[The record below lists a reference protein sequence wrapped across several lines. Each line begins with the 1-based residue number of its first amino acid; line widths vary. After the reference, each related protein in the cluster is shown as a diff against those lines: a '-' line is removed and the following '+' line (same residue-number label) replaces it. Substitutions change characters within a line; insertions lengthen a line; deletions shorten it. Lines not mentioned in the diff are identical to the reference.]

1 MSVINTNVKALYTQ
15 NALKASARD
24 QAVAMQQLSTGKRI
38 NSARDDAAGLA
49 ISKRMTQQ
57 IRSLEMA
64 VKNAG
69 DAVAL
74 IQTAEGATGAITD
87 MMQRMRELAVQAI
100 NDTNAKDQRGYLD
113 LEFQQLKQQIQTISV
128 QTQWNGF
135 SILNGTAGEPV
146 GTRPVYK
153 ATSTGSFNNDITYTT
168 GTPSTSEAD
177 NSVSTDETAGK
188 FIKSGS
194 LSVQFDATPAISSAT
209 FTLDDGSVI
218 TLDETDSDVIDFAD
232 NEITLKTASG
242 LVSGDVILKQTLTA
256 DDSDAD
262 YVADQSIALRVKR
275 TMPAIT
281 PMQANDLIV
290 NGVTIPIALS
300 SYDSVSVTDNAAA
313 SALARASAI
322 NQMTDET
329 GVAATVNPNIM
340 SGTAMQSGAVMKGTI
355 SINGFTTPEISTT
368 LNNKRE
374 TRSTVVDAINAISA
388 QTGVRAINSGSEDHG
403 IQLVADDGRNIEV
416 GFNTEGLDSDFSS
429 RTGVRQGIQ
438 IGTYSLESS
447 VEGNMVV
454 TSIGDWSRAGLRPAD
469 YSPNTSIFSSMSRPA
484 VESGDTVNT
493 LGDGDL
499 KINGVPIRGATA
511 ADDTRSSILSTS
523 SIRSGSAIAI
533 ANAINA
539 STKDTG
545 VSAVASP
552 ASLEAEA
559 APSNAS
565 TESAILYLNG
575 TAVAV
580 DLVAD
585 EDVTARL
592 NKIISAVNAQKGQ
605 HGVEASAT
613 ADGRL
618 KLDTVDGRN
627 LSVWT
632 STDADEL
639 GLSGTDATI
648 DEDASLTFTGATTI
662 YGSVS
667 LKSDKPFTLSP
678 GDNGFSSKG
687 DFTSLGFQEGT
698 FGGEVDNA
706 ISKLTPPRTGRLSFH
721 VGASAEQTI
730 HIDLADYGSKG
741 PITGEITG
749 DVELSNTEQRT
760 NRIDSSESAKA
771 MLSKLDVVLDRVNA
785 NRAMMGAIMNRLD
798 YVMDNLSNVSLNTEA
813 SRSQIEDAD
822 YAKAST
828 ELARTQIMQQ
838 AATSVLAQAN
848 TDQQT
853 VLKLLQ

>member
-1 MSVINTNVKALYTQ
+1 
-15 NALKASARD
+15 
-24 QAVAMQQLSTGKRI
+24 
-38 NSARDDAAGLA
+38 
-49 ISKRMTQQ
+49 
-57 IRSLEMA
+57 
-64 VKNAG
+64 
-69 DAVAL
+69 
-74 IQTAEGATGAITD
+74 
-87 MMQRMRELAVQAI
+87 
-100 NDTNAKDQRGYLD
+100 
-113 LEFQQLKQQIQTISV
+113 
-128 QTQWNGF
+128 
-135 SILNGTAGEPV
+135 
-146 GTRPVYK
+146 
-153 ATSTGSFNNDITYTT
+153 
-168 GTPSTSEAD
+168 
-177 NSVSTDETAGK
+177 
-188 FIKSGS
+188 
-194 LSVQFDATPAISSAT
+194 
-209 FTLDDGSVI
+209 
-218 TLDETDSDVIDFAD
+218 
-232 NEITLKTASG
+232 
-242 LVSGDVILKQTLTA
+242 
-256 DDSDAD
+256 
-262 YVADQSIALRVKR
+262 
-275 TMPAIT
+275 
-281 PMQANDLIV
+281 
-290 NGVTIPIALS
+290 
-300 SYDSVSVTDNAAA
+300 
-313 SALARASAI
+313 
-322 NQMTDET
+322 
-329 GVAATVNPNIM
+329 
-340 SGTAMQSGAVMKGTI
+340 
-355 SINGFTTPEISTT
+355 
-368 LNNKRE
+368 
-374 TRSTVVDAINAISA
+374 
-388 QTGVRAINSGSEDHG
+388 
-403 IQLVADDGRNIEV
+403 
-416 GFNTEGLDSDFSS
+416 
-429 RTGVRQGIQ
+429 
-438 IGTYSLESS
+438 
-447 VEGNMVV
+447 MVV

-469 YSPNTSIFSSMSRPA
+469 YSPNTSIFSSMTRPV

-499 KINGVPIRGATA
+499 KINGVPIRGATT

-559 APSNAS
+559 APSNAN

-575 TAVAV
+575 TAVAI
-580 DLVAD
+580 DLVAE
-585 EDVTARL
+585 EDVTVRL
-592 NKIISAVNAQKGQ
+592 NKIITAVNAQKGQ
-605 HGVEASAT
+605 HGVQASST
-613 ADGRL
+613 EDGRL
-618 KLDTVDGRN
+618 KLDTPDGRN

-632 STDADEL
+632 STDAGEL

-648 DEDASLTFTGATTI
+648 DADASLTFTGATTI

-687 DFTSLGFQEGT
+687 DFSSLGFQEGT

-760 NRIDSSESAKA
+760 NRIDSSESAKT

-798 YVMDNLSNVSLNTEA
+798 YVMDNLSNVSMNTEA

>member
-153 ATSTGSFNNDITYTT
+153 ATSTGSFNNDIAYTT

-177 NSVSTDETAGK
+177 NSMSTDETAGK

-194 LSVQFDATPAISSAT
+194 LSVQFDATPAISAAT

-218 TLDETDSDVIDFAD
+218 TLDETDSDLIDFSD
-232 NEITLKTASG
+232 NEITLKAASG
-242 LVSGDVILKQTLTA
+242 LVSGDVVLKQTLTA
-256 DDSDAD
+256 DDTDAD
-262 YVADQSIALRVKR
+262 YVADQTIALRVTR

-281 PMQANDLIV
+281 PMQANDLII

-300 SYDSVSVTDNAAA
+300 SYDSVSVSDNAAA

-322 NQMTDET
+322 NQMTEET

-447 VEGNMVV
+447 VEGSMVV

-469 YSPNTSIFSSMSRPA
+469 YSPNTSIFSSMTRPA
-484 VESGDTVNT
+484 VESGDTVKT

-575 TAVAV
+575 TAVAI

-592 NKIISAVNAQKGQ
+592 NKIITAVNAQKGQ

-648 DEDASLTFTGATTI
+648 DADASLAFTGATTI

-730 HIDLADYGSKG
+730 YIDLADYGSKG

-749 DVELSNTEQRT
+749 DVDLSNTEQRT

>member
-153 ATSTGSFNNDITYTT
+153 ATSTGSFSNDISYTT

-177 NSVSTDETAGK
+177 NSMSTDETAGK

-194 LSVQFDATPAISSAT
+194 LSVQFDATPAISAAT

-218 TLDETDSDVIDFAD
+218 TLDETDSDVIDFSD
-232 NEITLKTASG
+232 NEITLKAGSG
-242 LVSGDVILKQTLTA
+242 LVSGDVVLKQTVTA

-262 YVADQSIALRVKR
+262 YVADQSIALRVTR

-281 PMQANDLIV
+281 PMQANDLII

-322 NQMTDET
+322 NQMTEET

-469 YSPNTSIFSSMSRPA
+469 YSPNTSIFSSMTRPV
-484 VESGDTVNT
+484 VESGDTVST

-552 ASLEAEA
+552 ASLEAES

-575 TAVAV
+575 TAVAI

-592 NKIISAVNAQKGQ
+592 NKIITAVNAQKGQ
-605 HGVEASAT
+605 HGVAASAT

-648 DEDASLTFTGATTI
+648 DADASLTFTGATTI

-730 HIDLADYGSKG
+730 FIDLADYGSKG

-749 DVELSNTEQRT
+749 DVELSSTEQRT

>member
-153 ATSTGSFNNDITYTT
+153 ATSTGSFNNDIAYTT

-177 NSVSTDETAGK
+177 NSMSTDETAGK

-194 LSVQFDATPAISSAT
+194 LSVQFDATPAISAAT

-218 TLDETDSDVIDFAD
+218 TLDETDSDVIDFST
-232 NEITLKTASG
+232 NEITLKAASG
-242 LVSGDVILKQTLTA
+242 LVSGDVVLKQTVTA
-256 DDSDAD
+256 DDTDAD
-262 YVADQSIALRVKR
+262 YVADQTIALRVTR

-281 PMQANDLIV
+281 PMQANDLII

-300 SYDSVSVTDNAAA
+300 SYDSVSVSDNAAA

-322 NQMTDET
+322 NQMTEET

-447 VEGNMVV
+447 VEGSMVV

-469 YSPNTSIFSSMSRPA
+469 YSPNTSIFSSMTRPA
-484 VESGDTVNT
+484 VESGDTVKT

-575 TAVAV
+575 TAVAI

-592 NKIISAVNAQKGQ
+592 NKIITAVNAQKGQ

-648 DEDASLTFTGATTI
+648 DADASLTFTGATTI

-730 HIDLADYGSKG
+730 YIDLADYGSKG

-749 DVELSNTEQRT
+749 DVDLSNTEQRT

>member
-194 LSVQFDATPAISSAT
+194 LSVQFDSTPAISSAT

-232 NEITLKTASG
+232 NEITLKAASG

-281 PMQANDLIV
+281 PMQANDLII

-416 GFNTEGLDSDFSS
+416 GFNTEGLDSDFSA

-730 HIDLADYGSKG
+730 YIDLADYGSKG

-749 DVELSNTEQRT
+749 DVELSSTEQRT